1 VYNHKVFI
9 VAIIVTFDL
18 KLISPVQFVIMFTVH
33 VNTKFSTPS
42 SVVML
47 LIVIEEKSKIL
58 A

>member
-1 VYNHKVFI
+1 MYNHKVFI

-18 KLISPVQFVIMFTVH
+18 KLISPVQYVIMFTVH
-33 VNTKFSTPS
+33 DNTKFSTPS

-47 LIVIEEKSKIL
+47 LIAMGEKSKIL